1 MVMVENIHETAM
13 GVLGILFAPVWLWL
27 LTMSIRSGVVWGWA
41 SGPTRSRKPTLFWLV
56 MVGYLALA
64 VGFAWRGFARL

>member
-1 MVMVENIHETAM
+1 MVENIHETAM
-13 GVLGILFAPVWLWL
+13 GILGMLIAPVWLWL

-41 SGPTRSRKPTLFWLV
+41 GGPTRSRRPTFFWLV
-56 MVGYLALA
+56 MAGYLALA